1 MDADLLKEFLLE
13 SFEGLEQLDN
23 DIVALEKDP
32 TRGDLMPAIFR
43 AIHTIKGGCGF
54 MNFRELE
61 SVAHATETVL
71 GKMRDGTLAI
81 TSDVISD
88 VLCGVDLIKTM
99 LNGLDQDGKE
109 PEVETG
115 DTIAKLN
122 AIASMVSLPA
132 RDVTQSSTVTANES
146 HDEVIES
153 SESALNNALEGV
165 ADLQTDPASTA
176 KNKLEA
182 NIKSTERQAA
192 ESETKTKQVELGGS
206 MTDLS
211 VRISTTVLDELMNL
225 VGELVLTRNE
235 LLQLS
240 RHDQDSQY
248 YNPICQLNRVTT
260 ELQEGIMKTRMQPI
274 STVWNKLPRMVRE
287 LSKTT
292 GKPLELT
299 LHGETTEL
307 DRTVLEAIRDPL
319 THMLRNSADHGIESP
334 DERAAAGKTRHGN
347 ISLSAFHE
355 AGQVIIEVRDDGAGI
370 DRSKVIKRAV
380 ERGLV
385 TQNAVANMSDHE
397 VLQFIFEPGFST
409 AETITNLSGRGVGTD
424 VVRTAIEEIGGAVE
438 VFSQV
443 GRGTTFK
450 VRIPLT
456 LAIISALLVES
467 EKRTFAI
474 PQVGIVELVALN
486 GQKDERLAWLQD
498 RAFFRRRDRML
509 PLLRLSDVLGLSAEP
524 FGKADSIS
532 EESTIVVV
540 QVDNQQIGLVVDRV
554 LDTEEIVVKP
564 VGASVQSDGIYQ
576 GATILGDGQV
586 IMILDAESLVRQEGI
601 DFAALAEAEAQA
613 RTTTTVSAAT
623 SRILLIDAGED
634 VEVGVTLSTVSRL
647 EEFSVEQITRNG
659 PTAAV
664 SYRGD
669 ILPLIPLSQQ
679 CVKGTGIQPVVVFSN
694 DEQTIGLMVNSIHDI
709 KDVEIELRFETSK
722 PGYRGSALMNDQI
735 IELLDP
741 DYFLSSAAKRLERN
755 PVVLV
760 VSENDL
766 ETRLIGELSGRLEHP
781 VRPFND
787 VKDALA
793 FLESGRRTAGVISGV
808 GRDTRSWRTWWSEL
822 VYRHAS
828 GHLAVSV
835 LGSQEMLPPDIASM
849 LTMADIPMVGSDV
862 DWMFSSLQQQM
873 AGAGIKSAAAS
884 MPGAASDH
892 ECVTIS
898 NMNQYVSFTVS
909 GHHFGLPVQNVQ
921 EVLIAG
927 GISSVPHLA
936 DDVQGLL
943 NLRGQIVTA
952 INLRQRLQLN
962 LGQHNSAA
970 NVVVQAP
977 WGAFGLLV
985 DAVGDVVEIP
995 QSSRETVPCTM
1006 RPSLRRFASHV
1017 ARVEDQLVTLLDTD
1031 RLLNLAAA

>member
-1 MDADLLKEFLLE
+1 MDTELLKEFLLE

-32 TRGDLMPAIFR
+32 SRSDLMPAIFR

-54 MNFRELE
+54 MNFRQLE

-71 GKMRDGTLAI
+71 GKMRDGALPVT
-81 TSDVISD
+81 TDVISD
-88 VLCGVDLIKTM
+88 VLRGVDLIKVL
-99 LNGLDQDGKE
+99 LNGLDENGQE
-109 PEVETG
+109 PPVDTADTISRLMEIAEQVVDIASQAHQAAGAIPTNESSDANEGGSEDDLANSSTTKSSDSGLEKPAPKNAASNTINPAPKRPTAGLANSGETG
-115 DTIAKLN
+115 GFI
-122 AIASMVSLPA
+122 S
-132 RDVTQSSTVTANES
+132 
-146 HDEVIES
+146 
-153 SESALNNALEGV
+153 
-165 ADLQTDPASTA
+165 DLT
-176 KNKLEA
+176 
-182 NIKSTERQAA
+182 
-192 ESETKTKQVELGGS
+192 
-206 MTDLS
+206 

-235 LLQLS
+235 LMQLS

-248 YNPICQLNRVTT
+248 YNPINQLNRVTT

-274 STVWNKLPRMVRE
+274 SSVWNKLPRMVRE
-287 LSKTT
+287 LSKAT

-299 LHGETTEL
+299 LHGESTEL

-319 THMLRNSADHGIESP
+319 THMLRNSADHGIEQP
-334 DERAAAGKTRHGN
+334 DERVAQGKTRHGN
-347 ISLSAFHE
+347 ITLSAFHE
-355 AGQVIIEVRDDGAGI
+355 AGQVIIEVRDDGGGI
-370 DRSKVIKRAV
+370 NRSKVLKRALDC
-380 ERGLV
+380 GLL
-385 TQNAVANMSDHE
+385 TQAAANSMTDHE
-397 VLQFIFEPGFST
+397 VCQLIFEPGFST
-409 AETITNLSGRGVGTD
+409 AEAVTNLSGRGVGTD

-438 VFSQV
+438 VFSQP

-467 EKRTFAI
+467 EDRTFAI

-524 FGKADSIS
+524 FGEAKQIA

-540 QVDNQQIGLVVDRV
+540 QVDNHHIGLVVDRV

-586 IMILDAESLVRQEGI
+586 IMILDSESLVRQEGI
-601 DFAALAEAEAQA
+601 DFAALAEAEASA
-613 RTTTTVSAAT
+613 KVASSVRAAT
-623 SRILLIDAGED
+623 SRILLIDAGEKA
-634 VEVGVTLSTVSRL
+634 EIGVSLSQVSRL
-647 EEFSVEQITRNG
+647 EEFNVDQITRTG
-659 PTAAV
+659 SMAAV

-669 ILPLIPLSQQ
+669 ILPLIPLTEK
-679 CVKGTGIQPVVVFSN
+679 CVKENGIQPVIVFSD
-694 DEQTIGLMVNSIHDI
+694 DEHTVGLMVNSIHDI
-709 KDVEIELRFETSK
+709 KDVEIELRFESNK
-722 PGYRGSALMNDQI
+722 PGILGSALMNDEI

-741 DYFLSSAAKRLERN
+741 DYYLAGSETRLQRA
-755 PVVLV
+755 PVVML
-760 VSENDL
+760 VSENEL
-766 ETRLIGELSGRLEHP
+766 ETRLIGELAVKLPYP
-781 VRPFND
+781 VKVFSD
-787 VKDALA
+787 VKDALS
-793 FLESGRRTAGVISGV
+793 FLEGGRRTAGVLTGV

-822 VYRHAS
+822 TYRRSS
-828 GHLAVSV
+828 GQLAAAVTGRVES
-835 LGSQEMLPPDIASM
+835 LPADIASM
-849 LTMADIPMVGSDV
+849 LSMADIPVTGSDV
-862 DWMFSSLQQQM
+862 DWLFSALQQQW
-873 AGAGIKSAAAS
+873 AESAPRQYGSGNIADAAE
-884 MPGAASDH
+884 M
-892 ECVTIS
+892 ETVTVS
-898 NMNQYVSFTVS
+898 NHNQYVSFTVS
-909 GHHFGLPVQNVQ
+909 GHHFGLPVQSVQ

-936 DDVQGLL
+936 SDVQGLL

-952 INLRQRLQLN
+952 INLRQRLQLTHSTS
-962 LGQHNSAA
+962 GACA

-985 DAVGDVVEIP
+985 DSVGDVVEIP
-995 QSSRETVPCTM
+995 DSAREAVPCTI
-1006 RPSLRRFASHV
+1006 RSSLRRFATNV
-1017 ARVEDQLVTLLDTD
+1017 ARVENNLVTLLDTD